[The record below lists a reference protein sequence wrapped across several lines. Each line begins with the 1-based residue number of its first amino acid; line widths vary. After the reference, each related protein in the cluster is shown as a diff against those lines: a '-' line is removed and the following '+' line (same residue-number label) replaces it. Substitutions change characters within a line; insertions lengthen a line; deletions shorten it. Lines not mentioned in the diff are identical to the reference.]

1 MTMTVAPTPPKK
13 TYKREVASAM
23 LLYYFI
29 MLSLSP
35 WFPEAFTAAE
45 SVKIPAFTF
54 AAGAFALDVAAKQY
68 GKS

>member
-1 MTMTVAPTPPKK
+1 MTEPVVPPKK
-13 TYKREVASAM
+13 TFKREVAASM

-29 MLSLSP
+29 MLSLSI

>member
-1 MTMTVAPTPPKK
+1 MTEPVVPPKK
-13 TYKREVASAM
+13 TFKREVAASM

-29 MLSLSP
+29 MLSLSI
-35 WFPEAFTAAE
+35 WLPEAFTAAE